1 MARINVILECDKCL
15 EEFQKEIS
23 RDAKNKFN
31 IKDEVIRKARKEGW
45 HVGAKTLCP
54 NCNKEMLERCMS
66 CKNYENKSMC
76 IPVCIKKDIVVEAG
90 DFCCDYKSK

>member
-31 IKDEVIRKARKEGW
+31 IKSEINKQSLKEV
-45 HVGAKTLCP
+45 
-54 NCNKEMLERCMS
+54 LE
-66 CKNYENKSMC
+66 K
-76 IPVCIKKDIVVEAG
+76 ILVELG
-90 DFCCDYKSK
+90 E

>member
-31 IKDEVIRKARKEGW
+31 IKDEVIRKARKEG
-45 HVGAKTLCP
+45 
-54 NCNKEMLERCMS
+54 
-66 CKNYENKSMC
+66 
-76 IPVCIKKDIVVEAG
+76 
-90 DFCCDYKSK
+90 